1 MLSTGNVE
9 IARSAYDAFNRR
21 GVEGILDFLDP
32 AIEWRAWERF
42 SRDTHVDHGHEGA
55 RRVLAV
61 YEENI
66 SELRVEPHEFIDAG
80 EHVVVPFR
88 LHGRARGSG
97 EAVGYELVHVWTL
110 PAGGDGKA
118 TSVVVYDSKEE
129 ALRSVGL
136 STS

>member
-1 MLSTGNVE
+1 MTAENVE

-21 GVEGILDFLDP
+21 GVEGIIDFLDP
-32 AIEWRAWERF
+32 QIEWRAWERF
-42 SRDTHVDHGHEGA
+42 SRDDHVDHGHEGA

-66 SELRVEPHEFIDAG
+66 SELRVDPHDFIDAG

-97 EAVGYELVHVWTL
+97 EAVEYELVHVWTL
-110 PAGGDGKA
+110 PADGERKA
-118 TSVVVYDSKEE
+118 TRVVVYDSKDE

-136 STS
+136 ATS